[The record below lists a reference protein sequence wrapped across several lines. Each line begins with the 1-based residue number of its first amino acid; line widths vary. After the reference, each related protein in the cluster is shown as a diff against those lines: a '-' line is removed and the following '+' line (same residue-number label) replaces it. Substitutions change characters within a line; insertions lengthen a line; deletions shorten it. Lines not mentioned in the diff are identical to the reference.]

1 MINNNLIL
9 LFPTFIS
16 TYMWLIFI
24 TGEKEDADGDSKKS
38 SEKTQNVKA
47 KKDIFRP
54 YCLKDPDIKPFK
66 LPYELKVE
74 KYYINSVFLI

>member
-1 MINNNLIL
+1 MRIE
-9 LFPTFIS
+9 LFLTSIYIIS
-16 TYMWLIFI
+16 NKLFFEKRLIF
-24 TGEKEDADGDSKKS
+24 TDGNSKKC

-66 LPYELKVE
+66 LPYEIKV
-74 KYYINSVFLI
+74 SH